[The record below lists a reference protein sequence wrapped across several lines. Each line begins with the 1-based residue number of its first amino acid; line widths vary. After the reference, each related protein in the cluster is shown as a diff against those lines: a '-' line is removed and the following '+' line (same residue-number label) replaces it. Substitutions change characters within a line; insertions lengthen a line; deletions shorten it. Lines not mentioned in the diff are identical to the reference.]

1 LAGNPAESG
10 VLMSDTPVDDRIEA
24 ILGKY
29 DLWEPDQYRDA
40 VAELAVY
47 LLTLTNEEIKNS
59 LYHQQLRSKVHLEN
73 CLMRSDEFS
82 GQGN

>member
-1 LAGNPAESG
+1 MAGNPAESR

-24 ILGKY
+24 ILDKY

-47 LLTLTNEEIKNS
+47 LLTLTDEEIKGC
-59 LYHQQLRSKVHLEN
+59 LYHQRLRDKVHLEN